1 MHLFLVVSFHVSAD
15 FLVKRKEKEKE
26 NK

>member
-1 MHLFLVVSFHVSAD
+1 MYLFLVVSFHISAD
-15 FLVKRKEKEKE
+15 FLVKRKEKGKE